1 MILINSVRQLTKF
14 QRLKPVGNT
23 KETMSQD
30 PIADFL
36 TQIRNAAMANLPG
49 IIVNYTKMRAKLANM
64 LLDEGYIKD
73 VQIGS
78 LRLDAPTAFD
88 NKFFK
93 KCIREKKRKG
103 SPQVIKIYLSYCGHH
118 RRAPFIDG
126 LKRVSKPGKRVYYSY
141 KEMPT
146 VCGGFGTSIVS
157 TSSGLMTLEKAKK
170 KGLGGE
176 VFCDVW

>member
-1 MILINSVRQLTKF
+1 
-14 QRLKPVGNT
+14 
-23 KETMSQD
+23 MSQD

-36 TQIRNAAMANLPG
+36 TQIRNAAMAKRPG
-49 IIVNYTKMRAKLANM
+49 IIVSYTKMRAKLANM
-64 LLDEGYIKD
+64 LLDEGYLKE

-78 LRLDAPTAFD
+78 LRLDRGEKKKKEETHEKKKKKAHYIESSFD

-93 KCIREKKRKG
+93 KSIREEKRKG
-103 SPQVIKIYLSYCGHH
+103 APQVLKIYLVYCGHH
-118 RRAPFIDG
+118 RRAPFIDV

-146 VCGGFGTSIVS
+146 VCNGFGTSIVS
-157 TSSGLMTLEKAKK
+157 TSNGLMTLEKARKK
-170 KGLGGE
+170 KLGGE

>member
-1 MILINSVRQLTKF
+1 
-14 QRLKPVGNT
+14 
-23 KETMSQD
+23 MSQD

-36 TQIRNAAMANLPG
+36 TQIRNAAMAKRPG
-49 IIVNYTKMRAKLANM
+49 IIVSYTKMRAKLANM
-64 LLDEGYIKD
+64 LLDEGYLKE

-78 LRLDAPTAFD
+78 LRLDRGEKKKKVHYIESSFD

-93 KCIREKKRKG
+93 KSIREEKRKG
-103 SPQVIKIYLSYCGHH
+103 APQVLKIYLVYCGHH
-118 RRAPFIDG
+118 RRAPFIDV

-146 VCGGFGTSIVS
+146 VCNGFGTSIVS
-157 TSSGLMTLEKAKK
+157 TSNGLMTLEKARKK
-170 KGLGGE
+170 KLGGE